1 MASRLFADVT
11 PLRETP
17 AFRRLW
23 IGTTLSI
30 FGSSMTAF
38 AVTLQVFV
46 LTHSSLAV
54 GTTAIIS
61 AVPAIIVGL
70 LGGAVID
77 AVDRRKLVLVLTIV
91 SMVAS
96 ALLAVQAFIGSG
108 QLRVIWMLA
117 ALQAAVTAI
126 SGPARRTFL
135 PSLLA
140 REQIGAG
147 VALTSLSQH
156 GSLLVGPAVAG
167 LIAAAGGLKLCYL
180 VDVASFAASLYGVS
194 RLPAMPP
201 ADVVARGGLRSV
213 RAGLA
218 YLRQTPLLLGT
229 LATDA
234 NATVLAMPIAL
245 FPAINAA
252 RFGGSPR
259 TLGLLSA
266 AIALGGILGSGL
278 SGPLN
283 RVNAKGRGM
292 LLCAGVWGVSLAVF
306 GVVGGLT
313 LTLICLVVAGV
324 ADVGSVMFRATIIQL
339 ETPPAFQ
346 GRVNATDFVVGSA
359 LPNVGSFRAGLVA
372 SVSSP
377 GISAFSGGLAS
388 VIGTGLLTLSLPAM
402 TRYRARS

>member
-1 MASRLFADVT
+1 
-11 PLRETP
+11 
-17 AFRRLW
+17 
-23 IGTTLSI
+23 
-30 FGSSMTAF
+30 
-38 AVTLQVFV
+38 
-46 LTHSSLAV
+46 
-54 GTTAIIS
+54 
-61 AVPAIIVGL
+61 
-70 LGGAVID
+70 
-77 AVDRRKLVLVLTIV
+77 
-91 SMVAS
+91 MVAS

-108 QLRVIWMLA
+108 QLWVIWMLA

-135 PSLLA
+135 PSLLP

-156 GSLLVGPAVAG
+156 GSLLIGPAVAG

-201 ADVVARGGLRSV
+201 ADVVARSGLRSV

-266 AIALGGILGSGL
+266 AVALGGILGSGL

-292 LLCAGVWGVSLAVF
+292 LLCAGIWGVSLAAF
-306 GVVGGLT
+306 GMVGGLT

-359 LPNVGSFRAGLVA
+359 LPNVGNFRAGLVA